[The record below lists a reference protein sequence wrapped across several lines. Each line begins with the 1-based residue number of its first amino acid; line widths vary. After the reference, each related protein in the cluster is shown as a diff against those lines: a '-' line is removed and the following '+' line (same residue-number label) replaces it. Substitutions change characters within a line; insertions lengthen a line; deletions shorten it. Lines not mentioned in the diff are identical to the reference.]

1 MIFIKSNVPAEHPRL
16 LKRFLLAQTAWA
28 AGKPLNETAD
38 QMPSHGVDRGRF
50 MAFRPHRR
58 LVAGRLR
65 VAQVLGRTGGRGAA
79 EGEKDTARR

>member
-1 MIFIKSNVPAEHPRL
+1 M
-16 LKRFLLAQTAWA
+16 AQTAWA
-28 AGKPLNETAD
+28 AGKPLDEAAD
-38 QMPSHGVDRGRF
+38 QMPSHGVDRGWL

-65 VAQVLGRTGGRGAA
+65 VAQVPGLAGGRGVA